1 MSDVSPTRMNLLTR
15 RSQLGLAARG
25 VDLLQKKRDALVRE
39 FFAIV
44 EEALDARMRLN
55 GAAAEAHRA
64 LLLAK
69 AFDGPENLETLSL
82 GVPALTNA
90 EIEVE
95 NVWGTRVARLM
106 VEGSGRAA
114 DTGAASNA
122 SGNSA
127 DRKATVPEPSL
138 LPFSPMAVGGRCIAA
153 QAAFKSLTRAFVR
166 VANTESRL
174 RRIGEEIKKTARRVN
189 ALEQA
194 VIPGIRSQICFIQQ
208 VLDQQE
214 QEDIFRL
221 KRIKGKIAAS
231 RSQSS

>member
-1 MSDVSPTRMNLLTR
+1 MSEVSPTRMNLLSR
-15 RSQLGLAARG
+15 RSQLGLAVRG

-44 EEALDARMRLN
+44 EETLKARTRLN
-55 GAAAEAHRA
+55 KAAAEAHRA
-64 LLLAK
+64 LLVAK

-82 GVPALTNA
+82 SVPPLSSVGV
-90 EIEVE
+90 EIE
-95 NVWGTRVARLM
+95 NVWGTRVPRLTSGGSEVPAAAR
-106 VEGSGRAA
+106 VSTEQQS
-114 DTGAASNA
+114 TGLGA
-122 SGNSA
+122 SGL
-127 DRKATVPEPSL
+127 T
-138 LPFSPMAVGGRCIAA
+138 FSPVALGGRIIDA
-153 QAAFKSLTRAFVR
+153 QAAFKNLAQAFIR

-194 VIPGIRSQICFIQQ
+194 VIPGIRSQIRSIQQ

-221 KRIKGKIAAS
+221 KRIKGKIMARDAS
-231 RSQSS
+231 HQQADSAD